1 MFLSNSNSHGL
12 MYFRNAGNVRNICNL
27 ISTTKRVCIKLTD
40 LVIIPSIIQRRT
52 YSTGYSDD
60 IGSDLL
66 YVFLH
71 KKWRIFIRTKSKV
84 RIDLNLLY

>member
-1 MFLSNSNSHGL
+1 MFLSTSNSHGL

-27 ISTTKRVCIKLTD
+27 ISTTKRECIKLTD
-40 LVIIPSIIQRRT
+40 LVIISSIIQRMK

-66 YVFLH
+66 YIYLH
-71 KKWRIFIRTKSKV
+71 KKWGVFTRTKSEG
-84 RIDLNLLY
+84 RIDLKLLY